1 MKPQPRARN
10 NLRQFLL
17 SLQSKAFTLPLAQLQ
32 LQGNHKSWN
41 HTCVYANNNS
51 SAAIM
56 KSKDENQLSSPS
68 SLCKLNLPVKALT
81 TTVIIILLLV
91 TTVKKWK
98 NVGID

>member
-1 MKPQPRARN
+1 
-10 NLRQFLL
+10 
-17 SLQSKAFTLPLAQLQ
+17 
-32 LQGNHKSWN
+32 
-41 HTCVYANNNS
+41 
-51 SAAIM
+51 M